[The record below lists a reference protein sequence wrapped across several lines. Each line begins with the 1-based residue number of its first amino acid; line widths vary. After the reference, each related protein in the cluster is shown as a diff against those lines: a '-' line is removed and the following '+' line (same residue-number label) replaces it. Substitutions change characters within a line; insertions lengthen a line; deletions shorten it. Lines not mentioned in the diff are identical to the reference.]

1 MRLAASRSAVPRSLP
16 FLGAPEMNGSGP
28 KVERTDDPRGLGRRW
43 SVAGSS
49 LHWLQTACWSSDCSR
64 LGMAQD
70 LVLQHQQRGPQLSR
84 GSIPLS
90 WLGCAG
96 LQDDV
101 VELEYL
107 HAVSP
112 FDKGRGKRWIL
123 MGAFAHAGHVN
134 DFAEA
139 IHVCRRNALPPGC
152 DVTVGAEAGRFQ
164 TGGSDVGYQ
173 PDVREFGEAIHVDDI
188 GRFDV
193 PVDEALF
200 MEKLERFG
208 ERNK

>member
-1 MRLAASRSAVPRSLP
+1 MRLAASGSAVPRRLP
-16 FLGAPEMNGSGP
+16 FLGAPETDGSGP
-28 KVERTDDPRGLGRRW
+28 KVERTGDPKRIGCRG

-49 LHWLQTACWSSDCSR
+49 LHWLQTACCSSDCSR

-70 LVLQHQQRGPQLSR
+70 LVLQLQPRGPQLGR
-84 GSIPLS
+84 GSMPLS

-112 FDKGRGKRWIL
+112 FDECRGKRRIV
-123 MGAFAHAGHVN
+123 MGAFPHGGHVN
-134 DFAEA
+134 DFPEA
-139 IHVCRRNALPPGC
+139 IHVCRRNSLPPGC
-152 DVTVGAEAGRFQ
+152 DVTVGAEAGRFP
-164 TGGSDVGYQ
+164 TGGSNVGHQ

-188 GRFDV
+188 GRFYV

-208 ERNK
+208 E